1 MFSFFRK
8 KSEPAPAPAPSADE
22 AAPASA
28 PVSYSEPAP
37 APGASAP
44 LEFLKRVFTG
54 APAPAPAAPPAAPPE
69 EAAPAPAPA
78 AAPVF
83 APPPATMAAPAL
95 APAPAP
101 APVAPPAPVATPAP
115 SWVPTPAVAEP
126 AAVPVPAPEPPREAW
141 FQRLRKGL
149 ARTGNGI
156 AQVFTG
162 TRIDEELYEE
172 LESALLMADAGVRAT
187 EHLLKDLRQRVKD
200 QKATEPA
207 RVKAMLADAIV
218 ALLEPLEASLMVGEH
233 TPTVIMVAGVNG
245 AGKTTSIG
253 KLTRHLAEARC
264 KVLLA
269 AADTFRAAA
278 REQLAVWAD
287 RNQVEIVSQEGGD
300 PASVTFDAVTAGR
313 ARGCDVVIAD
323 TAGRL
328 PTQLHLMEE
337 LRKIKRVITKAEG
350 SAPHEVLLV
359 VDGNTGQN
367 ALEQVKAF
375 DGALGLT
382 GLVVTKL
389 DGTAK
394 GGVLAAIALWSRERA
409 AGQIPVY
416 FIGVGEKLEDLQT
429 FNAREFAQALL
440 G

>member
-8 KSEPAPAPAPSADE
+8 KTDAGSPWETQRMPDVVPTAESPAVAPAPAPSSAPAAE
-22 AAPASA
+22 PPAAP
-28 PVSYSEPAP
+28 
-37 APGASAP
+37 
-44 LEFLKRVFTG
+44 LDFLKRVFTG
-54 APAPAPAAPPAAPPE
+54 TPAAPEPVAPPPALAAPAPAA
-69 EAAPAPAPA
+69 EA
-78 AAPVF
+78 
-83 APPPATMAAPAL
+83 
-95 APAPAP
+95 
-101 APVAPPAPVATPAP
+101 
-115 SWVPTPAVAEP
+115 
-126 AAVPVPAPEPPREAW
+126 PREAW

-149 ARTGNGI
+149 ARTGSGI

-162 TRIDEELYEE
+162 ARIDDALYEE

-187 EHLLKDLRQRVKD
+187 EHLLKDLKQRVKS
-200 QKATEPA
+200 AGVTEPA
-207 RVKAMLADAIV
+207 QVKGLLADAIV
-218 ALLEPLEASLMVGEH
+218 DLLAPLERALMVGEH
-233 TPTVIMVAGVNG
+233 QPTVIMVAGVNG

-253 KLTRHLAEARC
+253 KLTRHLAEADC

-278 REQLAVWAD
+278 REQLEVWAD

-300 PASVTFDAVTAGR
+300 PASVTFDAVKAGK

-337 LRKIKRVITKAEG
+337 LRKIKRVITKADG
-350 SAPHEVLLV
+350 TAPHEVLLV
-359 VDGNTGQN
+359 IDGNTGQN

-375 DGALGLT
+375 DAALGLT

-394 GGVLAAIALWSRERA
+394 GGVLAAIALWSRDRA
-409 AGQIPVY
+409 AQSNARPIPVY

-429 FNAREFAQALL
+429 FSAREFASALL
-440 G
+440 N